1 MGIILGVDIGSGV
14 KSATGLAFFDP
25 VGMTFET
32 KELRPDDKR
41 APANERLR
49 NLASKFSS
57 LILTEGFSIIAFE
70 SFVMKG
76 KGGETLARLIGA
88 LMAATTDEKIVEI
101 ANTKIKQIIGGN
113 GRSEKEE
120 VANGL
125 EAYFMN
131 KNRASADKVRALKIQ
146 QAWDS
151 VDALAIAVSAYL
163 LETKKE

>member
-1 MGIILGVDIGSGV
+1 MGIILGVDVGSGI

-32 KELRPDDKR
+32 KELRPDDKK

-49 NLASKFSS
+49 NIASKFSNC
-57 LILTEGFSIIAFE
+57 IFMEGFSIIAFE
-70 SFVMKG
+70 SFMMRAKS
-76 KGGETLARLIGA
+76 GETLQRLIGA
-88 LMAATTDEKIVEI
+88 LMAATTNEKIVEI

-125 EAYFMN
+125 EAYFIK
-131 KNRASADKVRALKIQ
+131 KNRSSAEKVRALKNK

-151 VDALAIAVSAYL
+151 IDALAIAVSAYL
-163 LETKKE
+163 LETNKD